1 MRLCE
6 VKGCARP
13 SVGLVRVQP
22 EGWRVPESRRVC
34 SHHHKTLTPKVIPMT
49 MTSEAEEKL
58 HTQVRHARL
67 AHEAAEDRLQAVLEE
82 LRLVKQQHTE
92 VEQALRAVLLEV
104 DGWHTEAMVS
114 GMPALQAVAA
124 LRKHH
129 LDMMGRCTTARR
141 MDEGNAVALDL
152 LRMARD
158 HNGIESAAQRRVMAL
173 LIDESI
179 AALEGQR

>member
-49 MTSEAEEKL
+49 MTTEAEEKL

-67 AHEAAEDRLQAVLEE
+67 AHEAGEDRLQAVLEE
-82 LRLVKQQHTE
+82 LRLVKQQQAE

-124 LRKHH
+124 LRKFH
-129 LDMMGRCTTARR
+129 LDTVERHSTARR
-141 MDEGNAVALDL
+141 MDEGKAVALDL
-152 LRMARD
+152 LHLALD
-158 HNGIESAAQRRVMAL
+158 QNATESAVQRRVMAL
-173 LIDESI
+173 LINETL
-179 AALEGQR
+179 AALEGEE